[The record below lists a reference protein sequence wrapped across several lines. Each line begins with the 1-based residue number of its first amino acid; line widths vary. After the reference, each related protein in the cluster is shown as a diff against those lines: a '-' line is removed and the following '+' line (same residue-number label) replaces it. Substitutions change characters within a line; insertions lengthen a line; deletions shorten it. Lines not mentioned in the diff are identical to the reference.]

1 MQERKV
7 KIDSKDELVKSI
19 RQLKADFIAKYKETP
34 LFVLLDK
41 KDFLKASAWRAEH
54 STERIDGMKP
64 MLDNTISRPIVGGI

>member
-7 KIDSKDELVKSI
+7 KINSKDELVKSI
-19 RQLKADFIAKYKETP
+19 RQLKADFISEYKETP

-41 KDFLKASAWRAEH
+41 KDFLKASAWVAEH

-64 MLDNTISRPIVGGI
+64 LLVDSIPRPLVGGI